1 MFETKVG
8 DEVGYGRHH
17 QWGTLLQHGFSRV
30 AKINRH
36 GHIILEN
43 GREFDKHGQE
53 RKVEHGALRLIEAPK
68 LREILQRREEQRA
81 RNKAAQD
88 LIALVNG
95 QRNGYGDHCKL
106 EDDTVRAR
114 MIELVNQL

>member
-8 DEVGYGRHH
+8 EEVGYGRYH
-17 QWGTLLQHGFSRV
+17 WGALLGHGFSKV

-43 GREFDKHGQE
+43 GREFDKHGHE
-53 RKVEHGALRLIEAPK
+53 RKYGGLGLFTAERLRAELRSIEEK
-68 LREILQRREEQRA
+68 RA
-81 RNKAAQD
+81 RARAANKLKA
-88 LIALVNG
+88 LIDG
-95 QRNGYGDHCKL
+95 QRNGRGEYCMVSD
-106 EDDTVRAR
+106 EVRAQ